1 MLSQRQLQKFNEDGF
16 LVVDNVLDK
25 TLIQRLRSEYES
37 LVDRVADDRKS
48 LTANWQTLAFEEKL
62 NHLIAND
69 PAAYEFLDISLPL
82 KEGLDES
89 AGVHTGPA
97 VFDLITFPGILDI
110 AESIVGPE
118 LISNPVQHVRIK
130 PPEKNLNEAGRGN
143 SNMARTGWHQDQ
155 AVIVEQAN
163 EAPILTVWV
172 AITDATADMGCMQ
185 AIRGSHLWPSVS
197 MHCPGKSG
205 VGEIFI
211 PDTLV
216 NEHSPVNLSVESG
229 GLVLLHKKTWHGAG
243 PNVSQK
249 TRWSFDL
256 RYQPPGFN
264 TGRECFPEFL
274 ARSKAAPEK
283 ALSSATEWS
292 RLWNDAR
299 HEIASG
305 LRDATFNERWNKYR
319 DDPLCA

>member
-130 PPEKNLNEAGRGN
+130 PPEKNLNEAGRG
-143 SNMARTGWHQDQ
+143 
-155 AVIVEQAN
+155 
-163 EAPILTVWV
+163 
-172 AITDATADMGCMQ
+172 
-185 AIRGSHLWPSVS
+185 
-197 MHCPGKSG
+197 K
-205 VGEIFI
+205 
-211 PDTLV
+211 
-216 NEHSPVNLSVESG
+216 
-229 GLVLLHKKTWHGAG
+229 
-243 PNVSQK
+243 
-249 TRWSFDL
+249 
-256 RYQPPGFN
+256 
-264 TGRECFPEFL
+264 
-274 ARSKAAPEK
+274 
-283 ALSSATEWS
+283 
-292 RLWNDAR
+292 
-299 HEIASG
+299 
-305 LRDATFNERWNKYR
+305 
-319 DDPLCA
+319 